1 MFDALG
7 DLDWSRARIFL
18 APASVLLDPFRMLG
32 GARSLG
38 GGPPGDL
45 LGGASLS
52 LFGLL
57 GVALLRSLL
66 RGVDACAESPFLGGA
81 FCGLALVMKT

>member
-1 MFDALG
+1 MAGVFDALG
-7 DLDWSRARIFL
+7 DLDWPRAVIFRD
-18 APASVLLDPFRMLG
+18 PLLCLLLPLRMLG
-32 GARSLG
+32 GARSFG

-66 RGVDACAESPFLGGA
+66 RGADARAESPVLGGA
-81 FCGLALVMKT
+81 L